1 MATVDDTGTLA
12 LETVTPLHWVGVVLA
27 AITGVLHL
35 VLTVQLGLG
44 SLVGLG
50 GSFLVAGVGFFA
62 GAAAVLADYRRR
74 QFYLLGIPFT
84 AGQIVLWYVLNDP
97 SFSEISP
104 GIVDKVVQVALI
116 GVLIV
121 LYSRE
126 G

>member
-27 AITGVLHL
+27 ALTGVLHL

-97 SFSEISP
+97 SFSGISL

-116 GVLIV
+116 GVLAV

>member
-1 MATVDDTGTLA
+1 MATANDTGRLA
-12 LETVTPLHWVGVVLA
+12 LETVTPLHWAGVVLA
-27 AITGVLHL
+27 TITGVLHL
-35 VLTVQLGLG
+35 ALTVRF
-44 SLVGLG
+44 GLG
-50 GSFLVAGVGFFA
+50 GLGISFLVAGVGFFA
-62 GAAAVLADYRRR
+62 GAAAVVADYRRR

-97 SFSEISP
+97 SFSGISL

-116 GVLIV
+116 GVLAV

>member
-1 MATVDDTGTLA
+1 MATANDTGTLA
-12 LETVTPLHWVGVVLA
+12 LETVTPLHWAGVVLA

-62 GAAAVLADYRRR
+62 GAGAVVADYRRR

-97 SFSEISP
+97 SFSGVTL

-116 GVLIV
+116 GVLAV

>member
-1 MATVDDTGTLA
+1 MATVDDTDTLA

-27 AITGVLHL
+27 AVTGVLHL
-35 VLTVQLGLG
+35 VLTAQFGLSGLG
-44 SLVGLG
+44 I
-50 GSFLVAGVGFFA
+50 SFLVAGVGFFA
-62 GAAAVLADYRRR
+62 GAAAVLTDYRRR
-74 QFYLLGIPFT
+74 QFYLLGVPFT

-97 SFSEISP
+97 SFSGISL

-116 GVLIV
+116 GVLLV